1 MRVAPAQ
8 SSCGR
13 SAAPRLC
20 YSPPLCSE
28 DRHCCAYLVSYPT
41 AVGCVP
47 QVAIPIVLSDR
58 ESLIKSAVT
67 SLASKVVYQNAALL
81 APIAVDSVLR
91 VRL

>member
-1 MRVAPAQ
+1 MLQ
-8 SSCGR
+8 S
-13 SAAPRLC
+13 AL
-20 YSPPLCSE
+20 
-28 DRHCCAYLVSYPT
+28 CCAYTEDGRTLLRYLVCCPT
-41 AVGCVP
+41 AADCVP